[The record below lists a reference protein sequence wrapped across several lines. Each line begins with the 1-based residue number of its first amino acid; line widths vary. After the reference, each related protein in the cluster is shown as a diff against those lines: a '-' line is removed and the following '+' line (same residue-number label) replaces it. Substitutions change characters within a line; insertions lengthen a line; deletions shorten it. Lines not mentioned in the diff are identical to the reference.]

1 MPEPTGAPARSS
13 RAHSHLAAM
22 PPPRGRALQFRHGA
36 PVAAAAV
43 VASLVLPSHAAAQDQ
58 RRLERSLR
66 LADPTYRLRAEADL
80 TFSESLELDY
90 GGFFTFNYLTLNDT
104 DDNSRA
110 LAQYETTLYARASVG
125 GSGGGHTLFGRARFR
140 YRDFTPGDSFD
151 GDGDKWSEP
160 FLDRYWYEF
169 DLRRAL
175 PGGGGDGGAPT
186 DLNFNVR
193 IGRQFIDWGAGLA
206 LSENLYAVRPA
217 LQIGDRWTIE
227 ALAGVTPPDES
238 VVDFD
243 ASREDFDKDTLRG
256 FFGGLVRY
264 TTPANTSLYG
274 YVLHMPDY
282 NTDTTPRLPL
292 GDEVQFDY
300 TGTYFGLGASG
311 SIGAD
316 LLYMGEVVYEAGEAM
331 TDPLFGFQV
340 FEDISAFAGRGQF
353 TYLFRDARQSRL
365 ELEALF
371 ATGDSD
377 RLATT
382 DTVGGNRP
390 GTEDHAFNSLGF
402 ANTGLAFAPSL
413 SNLVTLRAG
422 ASTFPA
428 RSVNAA
434 RNLQVGADVL
444 SFFRFND
451 DAPIDEPTVLGDG
464 YLGVETDL
472 YLNYRLTS
480 DFAMNLRYGV
490 FFPGSTLLDD
500 DTRQFFLVGFTLS
513 F

>member
-1 MPEPTGAPARSS
+1 MPEPTGVPARCPRASS
-13 RAHSHLAAM
+13 HPASDPPLPVRRPAASLAF
-22 PPPRGRALQFRHGA
+22 QW
-36 PVAAAAV
+36 VAAAAAFGLLLAPV
-43 VASLVLPSHAAAQDQ
+43 RAQDTS

-104 DDNSRA
+104 DDNSRG
-110 LAQYETTLYARASVG
+110 LMQYETTLYGRASIG
-125 GSGGGHTLFGRARFR
+125 GDGGGHTVFGRARFR

-151 GDGDKWSEP
+151 GKGDRWSEP

-175 PGGGGDGGAPT
+175 GGADGTDPT
-186 DLNFNVR
+186 NLNFNMR
-193 IGRQFIDWGAGLA
+193 IGRQFVDWGAGLA

-227 ALAGVTPPDES
+227 GLAGVTPPDES

-243 ASREDFDKDTLRG
+243 ASREDFDKHTLRG

-264 TTPANTSLYG
+264 TTPRNTSFYG
-274 YVLHMPDY
+274 YALHMPDY
-282 NTDTTPRLPL
+282 NTDKTPRLPL
-292 GDEVQFDY
+292 GGDVQFDY
-300 TGTYFGLGASG
+300 TATYLGAGVSG
-311 SIGAD
+311 SAGAN
-316 LLYMGEVVYEAGEAM
+316 LLYLGELVYETGESK
-331 TDPLFGFQV
+331 TDPLFGFQQ
-340 FEDISAFAGRGQF
+340 FEDISAFAGRAQF
-353 TYLFRDARQSRL
+353 TYLFRDQNQSRL

-390 GTEDHAFNSLGF
+390 GTDDTAFNSLGF
-402 ANTGLAFAPSL
+402 ANTGLSFAPSL
-413 SNLVTLRAG
+413 SNIVTVRAG

-428 RSVNAA
+428 RSINAV
-434 RNLQVGADVL
+434 RNLQIGADVL
-444 SFFRFND
+444 LFNKFDD
-451 DAPIDEPTVLGDG
+451 DAPIDEPTDLGNG
-464 YLGVETDL
+464 YLGIETDL
-472 YLNYRLTS
+472 FLNYRITS
-480 DFAMNLRYGV
+480 DLAVNLRYGV
-490 FFPGSTLLDD
+490 FFPGSTLQDN
-500 DTRQFFLVGFTLS
+500 DTRHFFLVGFTLS